1 MSFHKIKTLFLL
13 GVEDLFK
20 NMNVFVYV
28 LMPILFALL
37 YSNIS
42 AGNSEYLF
50 SLCIL
55 LKI

>member
-28 LMPILFALL
+28 YLHCYTQTFLQGILNTYSL
-37 YSNIS
+37 YVF
-42 AGNSEYLF
+42 Y
-50 SLCIL
+50 
-55 LKI
+55 